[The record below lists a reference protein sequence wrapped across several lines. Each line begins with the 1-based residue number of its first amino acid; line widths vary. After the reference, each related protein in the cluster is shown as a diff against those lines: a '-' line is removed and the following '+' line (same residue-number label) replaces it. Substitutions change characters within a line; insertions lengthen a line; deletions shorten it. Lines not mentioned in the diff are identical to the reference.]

1 MHKNKKRNK
10 LFKKI
15 KEKWQEK
22 LMLLLTLKEAEKND
36 LAYMPK
42 PNQVVIQ
49 NLSTTKKIIKDK
61 EDEYQTKNSSIQ
73 SVV

>member
-1 MHKNKKRNK
+1 
-10 LFKKI
+10 
-15 KEKWQEK
+15 
-22 LMLLLTLKEAEKND
+22 MLLLTLKEAEKND
-36 LAYMPK
+36 LACMPK
-42 PNQVVIQ
+42 LNQVVIQ

>member
-1 MHKNKKRNK
+1 
-10 LFKKI
+10 
-15 KEKWQEK
+15 
-22 LMLLLTLKEAEKND
+22 MLLLTLKEAEKND

-42 PNQVVIQ
+42 LNQVVIQ